1 MAYRGGET
9 GQVHVKA
16 HLISAGSSGGRC
28 DGSDAKVN
36 LKAELNA
43 PQEIRYLSFDD
54 KQNPSYNRLHSNLI
68 NAFDLD
74 LRSKKPDLQLFW
86 KGE

>member
-1 MAYRGGET
+1 MAYRGEET
-9 GQVHVKA
+9 EQVHVKA

-28 DGSDAKVN
+28 DGSDVKVN

-43 PQEIRYLSFDD
+43 PQEIRYLSFFD
-54 KQNPSYNRLHSNLI
+54 KQDLSYHRLHSKLLS
-68 NAFDLD
+68 AFGLD
-74 LRSKKPDLQLFW
+74 SSFNEPDLQLFW